1 MTGKTFSFEI
11 NRTTRAQP
19 ATLFRIE
26 TDGARWS
33 EWAKPL
39 IVQSSW
45 EQNGPGIGAVRKV
58 GSWPMLMREKTVAY
72 EPDRR
77 HVYAQIGPPLPA
89 KDYQAEVLLTPN
101 ATGGTDLRWT
111 GSFIEGRRGTGP
123 VMFVFL
129 RSVVWF
135 LSRRLVKAAEGV

>member
-1 MTGKTFSFEI
+1 LAFRAHRQPDAATRAGVGITGKTFSFQI
-11 NRTTRAQP
+11 NRTASARP

-45 EQNGPGIGAVRKV
+45 EQDGKSAPGLGAVRKV
-58 GSWPMLMREKTVAY
+58 GVWPMLMREKTVAY

-89 KDYQAEVLLTPN
+89 KIIRP
-101 ATGGTDLRWT
+101 
-111 GSFIEGRRGTGP
+111 SCC
-123 VMFVFL
+123 
-129 RSVVWF
+129 
-135 LSRRLVKAAEGV
+135 